1 MNITLT
7 TMRYFIEAARYEN
20 FSKAAIQLYTAQPNL
35 SKKIAELERTIGVRL
50 FQRTGKQVRLTAA
63 GQYLYQEW
71 SAALDQVDRSM
82 RRARAMEQEQQDTLT
97 LGILEGLT
105 VGQDASEQL
114 ESLRERY
121 PRVQLRLERCGI
133 HRLWQRFED
142 RSLDMIV
149 TSELGGTAPAVQS
162 SIVRRVVSAC
172 RGVIAINVRNPM
184 AEHSTVTLS
193 MLRDESF
200 IAISQEASPQGYRTI
215 REACRRVGF
224 EPRIARDASSIETL
238 LLYVEAGIGISI
250 LSENSRLVSNPNVRL
265 IPLEDLRFE
274 NAVYWHTDSMS
285 MAVKAAVESFLE
297 QEQFSAL

>member
-63 GQYLYQEW
+63 GQYLYQ
-71 SAALDQVDRSM
+71 
-82 RRARAMEQEQQDTLT
+82 
-97 LGILEGLT
+97 
-105 VGQDASEQL
+105 DASEQL

-149 TSELGGTAPAVQS
+149 TSELGGTALAVQS

-224 EPRIARDASSIETL
+224 EPRITRDASSIETL